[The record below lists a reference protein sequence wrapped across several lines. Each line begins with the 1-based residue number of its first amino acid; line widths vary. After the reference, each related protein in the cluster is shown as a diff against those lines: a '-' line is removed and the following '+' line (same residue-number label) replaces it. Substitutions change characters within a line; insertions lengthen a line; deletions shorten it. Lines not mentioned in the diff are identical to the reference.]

1 MSSTKSKPTNIQL
14 RPATLSDAHQIC
26 TVNIAGYKSNPV
38 PKFLFPKS
46 HLYPQDQ
53 FRGQKQSTVQTIL
66 SPTNLIMV
74 AYLKDNPSKI
84 VGYASSARI
93 GDDTGAQEF
102 RQSKPVL
109 SRLITSVLFTLFS
122 TWYAVSNKIW
132 KNRAAS
138 PENMQILMN
147 GRKMDDSKF
156 WDGEKFPL
164 RKNRWHVNSLV
175 VLPEFQGQGV
185 GRLLMNDVLERAQ
198 RERVLVG
205 LSASPEGE
213 FLYRK
218 LGFEYLGDF
227 SMRVDN
233 FLEGDKPGGGHFI
246 WLPEGVERSE

>member
-1 MSSTKSKPTNIQL
+1 MC
-14 RPATLSDAHQIC
+14 TLS
-26 TVNIAGYKSNPV
+26 IAAYKPNPI
-38 PKFLFPKS
+38 PKFLFPKA

-53 FRGQKQSTVQTIL
+53 FRGQKQSTVRTIL

-84 VGYASSARI
+84 VGYASSARL

-102 RQSKPVL
+102 RESKSLL
-109 SRLITSVLFTLFS
+109 SRFITSVLLTLFS
-122 TWYAVSNKIW
+122 AWYVVSNKIW

-138 PENMQILMN
+138 QENMQVLMK
-147 GRKMDDSKF
+147 GRKMDDAKF

-164 RKNRWHVNSLV
+164 RKNRWHVNTLV
-175 VLPEFQGQGV
+175 VDPEYQGRGV
-185 GRLLMNDVLERAQ
+185 GRVLMNDVLERAQ
-198 RERVLVG
+198 RERVPVG

-218 LGFEYLGDF
+218 LGFGYLGDF

-233 FLEGDKPGGGHFI
+233 ILEGDKPGGGHFL
-246 WLPEGVERSE
+246 WLPEGVDSSE